1 MASFGETAKA
11 VATATQPREFD
22 LSYSTTLEEVYEKL
36 SACAAA
42 FQMPFSVKGGVA
54 GQRIVFEREKNLD
67 VALWLYVKECHIR
80 VQPNVSNN
88 TTSVNGMRVDK
99 KGAMRSGVK
108 NVAVSMPIA
117 RGEYIDAVTETVRRI
132 LNGEPV
138 EDYVAPVIDEE
149 EVAEAA
155 KKDWLATLLLCIFF
169 GGLGVHRY
177 YVGKIG
183 TGILWTLTGGCFGIG
198 YIVDLIKIIV
208 GKFKDKSGNYIVRE
222 K

>member
-22 LSYSTTLEEVYEKL
+22 ISYSTTLEEVYEKL
-36 SACAAA
+36 SARAAA
-42 FQMPFSVKGGVA
+42 FQMPFSVKGGIG
-54 GQRIVFEREKNLD
+54 GQRIAFEREKELD
-67 VALWLYVKECHIR
+67 VAIWVYVNDSHIR
-80 VQPNVSNN
+80 VQPNVSTN

-99 KGAMRSGVK
+99 KGAVRSGVK
-108 NVAVSMPIA
+108 KSAVDLPLA
-117 RGEYIDAVTETVRRI
+117 RGEYCDTVTETVRRI
-132 LNGEPV
+132 LSGEPV
-138 EDYVAPVIDEE
+138 EDYVAPVIPEE
-149 EVAEAA
+149 EPGEAP

-177 YVGKIG
+177 YVGKVG
-183 TGILWTLTGGCFGIG
+183 TGIIWTLTGGCFGIG

-208 GKFKDKSGNYIVRE
+208 GKFKDKRGNYIVRE